1 MEGKIKINLVGRK
14 IMSGT
19 LRCFLAFD
27 IENEDVLGRLVNLQQ
42 LLLKTGAS
50 MKIVHPEN
58 IHITMRF
65 LGNVTY
71 DFIKK
76 ISNKIQEI
84 EFNSFHA
91 EIEGVGVFPNMRRPR
106 VVWVGIN
113 KGSEKLIKISDQIEP
128 LLQELGLRPDFK
140 NFSPHLTI
148 ARVKS
153 PKNKDRL
160 IDFVKKN
167 SGYNFGD
174 IKITSLKL
182 KKSDLSR
189 AGPIYATIKQFQ
201 PKIEV

>member
-1 MEGKIKINLVGRK
+1 MEGKNKINGGGRK
-14 IMSGT
+14 IMSET
-19 LRCFLAFD
+19 MRCFLAFD
-27 IENEDVLGRLVNLQQ
+27 IENNEVLRKLVNLQQ
-42 LLLKTGAS
+42 QMVKTGATL
-50 MKIVHPEN
+50 KIVPPKN

-71 DFIKK
+71 DLIKK

-84 EFNSFHA
+84 EFDSFHA
-91 EIEGVGVFPNMRRPR
+91 EIKGIGVFPNITRPR

-113 KGSEKLIKISDQIEP
+113 KGSEKLIKIFNQIGP
-128 LLQELGLRPDFK
+128 HLKKLGFHPDFK

-167 SGYNFGD
+167 SSCNLGD

-189 AGPIYATIKQFQ
+189 NGPIYTTIKQFH
-201 PKIEV
+201 PKVEV

>member
-1 MEGKIKINLVGRK
+1 MEGKIKINLSGGK
-14 IMSGT
+14 IMSEK

-27 IENEDVLGRLVNLQQ
+27 IENENVLKRLVNLQQ
-42 LLLKTGAS
+42 LTVKTGAS
-50 MKIVHPEN
+50 LKIVKPEN

-65 LGNVTY
+65 LGTVTY

-84 EFNSFHA
+84 EFNAFQV
-91 EIEGVGVFPNMRRPR
+91 EIKGIGVFPNIRRPR
-106 VVWVGIN
+106 VVWVGI
-113 KGSEKLIKISDQIEP
+113 KRGSENLIKIFNQIE
-128 LLQELGLRPDFK
+128 LHLQKLGLRPEFK

-167 SGYNFGD
+167 SGYNLGD

-182 KKSDLSR
+182 KKSDLTR
-189 AGPIYATIKQFQ
+189 NGPVYTTIKQFF

>member
-1 MEGKIKINLVGRK
+1 MEEKIKINLVGGK
-14 IMSGT
+14 MMSEM

-27 IENEDVLGRLVNLQQ
+27 IENDHVLRRLVNLQQ
-42 LLLKTGAS
+42 LLVKTGAS
-50 MKIVHPEN
+50 LRIVKPEN

-76 ISNKIQEI
+76 ISIKIKEI
-84 EFNSFHA
+84 KFASFHA
-91 EIEGVGVFPNMRRPR
+91 EIQGIGVFPNISRPR

-113 KGSEKLIKISDQIEP
+113 KGSEKLIKIFNQIEP
-128 LLQELGLRPDFK
+128 HLQKLGFRPDFRT
-140 NFSPHLTI
+140 FSPHLTI

-160 IDFVKKN
+160 INFVKKN
-167 SGYNFGD
+167 SCYNLGE

-182 KKSDLSR
+182 KKSDLSQI
-189 AGPIYATIKQFQ
+189 GSVYTTIKKFY
-201 PKIEV
+201 PNAEV